1 VKKTLKRPRLEY
13 VTVAG
18 IEVRY
23 LYHCSTEGIMR
34 LIDQYL
40 LEIPIRDAK
49 TVPPKW
55 VKISQ

>member
-1 VKKTLKRPRLEY
+1 MLKRPRLEY

-23 LYHCSTEGIMR
+23 LYQCSTEGIMA

-49 TVPPKW
+49 TVPAKW